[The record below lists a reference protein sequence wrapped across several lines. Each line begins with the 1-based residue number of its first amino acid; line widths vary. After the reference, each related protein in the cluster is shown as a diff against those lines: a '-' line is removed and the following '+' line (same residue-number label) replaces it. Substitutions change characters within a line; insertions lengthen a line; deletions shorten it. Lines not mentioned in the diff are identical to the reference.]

1 MTQGVSELYQTALLG
16 GVARVCN
23 IYLYLF
29 ISTMVTC
36 MTLTVDRSVCLLW
49 LSIVRSGLRL
59 ERDHYAKYIKNVN
72 RQLKLKLERKLKL
85 KRNR

>member
-16 GVARVCN
+16 GVAKVCN

-36 MTLTVDRSVCLLW
+36 MTLTVD
-49 LSIVRSGLRL
+49 
-59 ERDHYAKYIKNVN
+59 
-72 RQLKLKLERKLKL
+72 
-85 KRNR
+85 

>member
-1 MTQGVSELYQTALLG
+1 MTQGVSELYQTALLW

-36 MTLTVDRSVCLLW
+36 MTWIVDWSVGLLW
-49 LSIVRSGLRL
+49 FSIVRSGLRL
-59 ERDHYAKYIKNVN
+59 EKDGYAKLKYVN
-72 RQLKLKLERKLKL
+72 KKLKLKLERKLE
-85 KRNR
+85 R